1 MEQRM
6 SRVWAR
12 AAMVMVL
19 GTVPFFA
26 GCGDAPEEAGSSGTD
41 QVAQPGKGRDEYLP
55 FSIKFDLDGNPV
67 IVDEKGNRVE
77 AEQTKLPVEATSIAG
92 VQSISVVTYTGS
104 CKQVISIGG
113 KLYTI
118 TLPDSYCKSL

>member
-41 QVAQPGKGRDEYLP
+41 QVAQPEKGRAEFLP
-55 FSIKFDLDGNPV
+55 YSIRFDIKGNPV
-67 IVDEKGNRVE
+67 IVDDKGNRIE
-77 AEQTKLPVEATSIAG
+77 AEQTTLPIKATSIAG
-92 VQSISVVTYTGS
+92 VESISIVTYTGS
-104 CKQVISIGG
+104 CKQVISVGG